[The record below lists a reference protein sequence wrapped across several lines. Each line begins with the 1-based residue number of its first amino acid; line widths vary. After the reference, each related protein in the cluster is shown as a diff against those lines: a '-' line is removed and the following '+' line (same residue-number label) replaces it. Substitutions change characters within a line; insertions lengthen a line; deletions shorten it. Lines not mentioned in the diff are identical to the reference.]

1 MKKGAAIIGLGYVG
15 LTMVVCIAEKGIET
29 IGVEV
34 NKEKISSL
42 NQGKSPIYEP
52 SLEEMLKRNIKEG
65 RLSFCDDYSSALK
78 DSDIIFITVGTPSKP
93 DGSLNTEQIESASI
107 SIGKALAN
115 IKGYHLVVMRS
126 TAIPGTARKIITSS
140 IETNSGKNHN
150 TDFGICVNPEFL
162 REGTAVKDMLEPER
176 MIIGEGDEKAGN
188 LLEEFYN
195 RLYAENPPHV
205 LRTSLENAE
214 MIKYANNALL
224 ATKVSFINSIANL
237 CEKIPEGDVEVVAKA
252 IGLDPRIS
260 PLFLKSGLGWGGSCF
275 PKDLRAI
282 LSFAR
287 EVNVDL
293 PIVEATIKVNE
304 LQYMLTIERLRE
316 LLNGLKGRCVSILG
330 LAFKPNTD
338 DVRDA
343 VSLRIIH
350 KLLQEGAHVRAYDP
364 VATENSKK
372 ILGERIF
379 YANSAKECIEGAD
392 CCIIVTEWDEFKRL
406 KPEDFMNRMSRP
418 ILIDGRRIY
427 DPDQFSK
434 KLEYFAIGL
443 RINSS

>member
-1 MKKGAAIIGLGYVG
+1 MA
-15 LTMVVCIAEKGIET
+15 VCIAEKGIET

-34 NKEKISSL
+34 DKEKISSL
-42 NQGKSPIYEP
+42 NQGRTPIYEP

-115 IKGYHLVVMRS
+115 FKGYHLVVMRS
-126 TAIPGTARKIITSS
+126 TAVPGTARKIITPL
-140 IETNSGKNHN
+140 IETNSSKNHN

-162 REGTAVKDMLEPER
+162 TEGTAIKDMLEPER

-195 RLYAENPPHV
+195 RLYAENLPHV

-237 CEKIPEGDVEVVAKA
+237 CEKIPGCDVEVVAKA

-260 PLFLKSGLGWGGSCF
+260 PLFLKAGLGWGGSCF

-304 LQYMLTIERLRE
+304 LQYMPTIERLRE
-316 LLNGLKGRCVSILG
+316 LLGGLKGRCVSILG

-338 DVRDA
+338 DVREA
-343 VSLRIIH
+343 VALKIIN
-350 KLLQEGAHVRAYDP
+350 KLLKEGAYIRAYDP
-364 VATENSKK
+364 AAIENSRR
-372 ILGERIF
+372 ILGNRIF
-379 YANSAKECIEGAD
+379 FAKSVQECIQESD
-392 CCIIVTEWDEFKRL
+392 CCIVVTEWDEFRRL
-406 KPEDFMNRMSRP
+406 RPDDFKNSMRRP
-418 ILIDGRRIY
+418 LLIDGRRIY
-427 DPDQFSK
+427 NPKEFSENI
-434 KLEYFAIGL
+434 EYYSVGIGKD
-443 RINSS
+443 